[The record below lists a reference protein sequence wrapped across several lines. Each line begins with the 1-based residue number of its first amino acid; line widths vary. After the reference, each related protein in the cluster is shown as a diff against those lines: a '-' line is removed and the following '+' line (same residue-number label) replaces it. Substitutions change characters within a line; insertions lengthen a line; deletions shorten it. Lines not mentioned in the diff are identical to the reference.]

1 MDRKLREKIS
11 KMKEEEI
18 HAVLQQSLA
27 TSMCDHPYL
36 SETRRKQLEEEAKMK
51 PLDWLN
57 AQSSESQSQSNEQN
71 ERKQKS

>member
-1 MDRKLREKIS
+1 MR
-11 KMKEEEI
+11 
-18 HAVLQQSLA
+18 
-27 TSMCDHPYL
+27 DHPYL

>member
-1 MDRKLREKIS
+1 M
-11 KMKEEEI
+11 
-18 HAVLQQSLA
+18 QQSLA
-27 TSMCDHPYL
+27 TSMRDHPYL